1 MCKIALCFTASRVR
15 FMTIPGMNFPTR
27 LSFCA
32 IEVMLSI
39 GHQVTSP
46 TNHHLAAQAAAL
58 FNSTR

>member
-1 MCKIALCFTASRVR
+1 
-15 FMTIPGMNFPTR
+15 MTIPGMNFPTR